1 MTTPVRKPKV
11 ELLMDPDLVAM
22 IDAAASARY
31 QTRTTWLIEAAIQRL
46 ERDRTDRP

>member
-11 ELLMDPDLVAM
+11 DFLIDPDLLAM
-22 IDAAASARY
+22 IDEAAAARY

-46 ERDRTDRP
+46 ERDRSDRP